1 MSDTT
6 TAADQPR
13 IAMGDGRSIP
23 QIGLGVFATPSEET
37 AEAVQVAIAAGYR
50 HIDTATMYNN
60 EAGVGEGVRASG
72 VPRDEI
78 FVTTKL
84 WSTDHGADAALAAFE
99 RSERELDLGPVD
111 LYMIHWPSLWCGL
124 YVETWRVLIRLQEEG
139 RIRSIGVSNFEQEH
153 LERLIVETG
162 VAPAINQIECH
173 PRFQQHALHAVN
185 AQLGI
190 ASESWGPLGRG
201 PLLEDPVLVEIA
213 RKHGRTAAQ
222 VVIRW
227 HLQSGFAVIPKSSK
241 AERIRANFDV
251 LGFELDDED
260 LAKIAAMDD
269 PAGRV
274 GPDPLTANW

>member
-1 MSDTT
+1 MHRVV
-6 TAADQPR
+6 ANGAE
-13 IAMGDGRSIP
+13 IP
-23 QIGLGVFATPSEET
+23 AIGLGTWT
-37 AEAVQVAIAAGYR
+37 LRGAECARIVEAALEVGYR
-50 HIDTATMYNN
+50 HIDTAAMYNN
-60 EAGVGEGVRASG
+60 EAGVGAGVRASG
-72 VPRDEI
+72 VPREEI

-84 WSTDHGADAALAAFE
+84 WSTDQGRDAALAAFE

-111 LYMIHWPSLWCGL
+111 LYMIHWPSPRRGL
-124 YVETWRVLIRLQEEG
+124 FVETWRVLIRLQEEG
-139 RIRSIGVSNFEQEH
+139 RIRSIGVSNFEKEH

-201 PLLEDPVLVEIA
+201 PLLEDPVLLEIA

-227 HLQSGFAVIPKSSK
+227 HVQSGLVVIPKSSK

-274 GPDPLTANW
+274 GPDPLMANW